1 LQRKKENMRKLI
13 VMGVL
18 ALSVALA
25 GSAFA
30 NGAAIFRSKCLP
42 CHGPEG
48 KGTAMAP
55 AFQGNEFIKTN
66 EPDVIALTIKNG
78 RAGDQK
84 RYTQFVLAMPP
95 APLTDAEILEVITYL
110 KSLAGK

>member
-1 LQRKKENMRKLI
+1 MRKLI

-18 ALSVALA
+18 ALSVAFAGAALA
-25 GSAFA
+25 D
-30 NGAAIFRSKCLP
+30 GAAIFQSKCLA

-55 AFQGNEFIKTN
+55 AFQGNEFIKTS
-66 EPDVIALTIKNG
+66 EPDVIAETIKNG

-84 RYTQFVLAMPP
+84 KY
-95 APLTDAEILEVITYL
+95 
-110 KSLAGK
+110 K